1 MRDKYEIIKDLAE
14 AQKEYENRFEVYS
27 EYEKRAR
34 IHERKFIASLEKIEK
49 LSAELAQVE
58 LNENPDVSAP
68 ESSKR

>member
-58 LNENPDVSAP
+58 LSENPDVSAP
-68 ESSKR
+68 EISKR